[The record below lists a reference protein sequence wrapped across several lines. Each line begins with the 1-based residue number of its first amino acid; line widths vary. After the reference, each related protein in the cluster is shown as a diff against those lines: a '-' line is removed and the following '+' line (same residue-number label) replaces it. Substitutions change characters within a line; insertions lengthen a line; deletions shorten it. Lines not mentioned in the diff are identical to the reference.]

1 MCVNVNAISLLNT
14 WQCILCNVLGL
25 SYSSAIANGC
35 TQCQHH
41 LSLGNCKRANC
52 RRFLLSR
59 FARGGS
65 IRQQQQKNV
74 VTIKL
79 FSNSGI
85 SVRCGQDP
93 IFYIVQYNP
102 AARGEGHLH
111 YILYDIWWL
120 YDQLDM
126 RKKLSDDITL
136 LRSICCGH
144 SCQKISAWRQK
155 VGILSIADS
164 NI

>member
-1 MCVNVNAISLLNT
+1 MCVNVNAFSLNT

-25 SYSSAIANGC
+25 SYSSAIANEC
-35 TQCQHH
+35 TECQHH

-59 FARGGS
+59 
-65 IRQQQQKNV
+65 QQQQKNV
-74 VTIKL
+74 VTNKL
-79 FSNSGI
+79 FSNSVI

-102 AARGEGHLH
+102 AWGKGYLH

-126 RKKLSDDITL
+126 RKKLSDDVTL